1 MAGGVSAGA
10 PSFYQ
15 ASIVDYPNDTLHP
28 ELRGQAVVI
37 TGGARGIGLA
47 TAQAFARQGARLALL
62 DMDAAALDEAV
73 AGLSAQGV
81 QALACQASVTDA
93 DAVERAFA
101 QVEAAYGRIDVLV
114 NNAGVSANK
123 PTLEVSVDEW
133 RRAVDINLT
142 GVFLCAQAAG
152 RRMVPAGSGSIVNLA
167 SMYGVVAAPD
177 RAAYC
182 ATKGAVVLLTETL
195 AVEWGP
201 SGVRVNALARG
212 YGETDLVRDLAA
224 RGRLD
229 PERLRQ
235 RTPLRRLA
243 QPAEMADLA
252 VFLASRQAAYITG
265 HTLVADG
272 GWSRYCYL

>member
-1 MAGGVSAGA
+1 M
-10 PSFYQ
+10 
-15 ASIVDYPNDTLHP
+15 DYPNDTLHP

-81 QALACQASVTDA
+81 QALACQASVTDADA

-201 SGVRVNALARG
+201 SGVRVNALAPG
-212 YGETDLVRDLAA
+212 YVETDLVRDLAA

>member
-1 MAGGVSAGA
+1 MDAAPADSGVRHADLVGKS
-10 PSFYQ
+10 
-15 ASIVDYPNDTLHP
+15 
-28 ELRGQAVVI
+28 VVV

-47 TAQAFARQGARLALL
+47 TARAYARQGARVALL
-62 DMDAAALDEAV
+62 DLDEDALRSAV
-73 AGLSAQGV
+73 AGIAAQGG
-81 QALACQASVTDA
+81 QALACPASVADA

-101 QVEAAYGRIDVLV
+101 QAEAAFGGLDVLV

-123 PTLEVSVDEW
+123 PTLEVTVDEW

-152 RRMVPAGSGSIVNLA
+152 RRMVPRGEGCIINLA

-201 SGVRVNALARG
+201 AGVRVNALAPG
-212 YGETDLVRDLAA
+212 YVETDLVRDLAA

-243 QPAEMADLA
+243 QPGEMAELA
-252 VFLASRQAAYITG
+252 VFLGSRQAAYING

>member
-1 MAGGVSAGA
+1 MAGL
-10 PSFYQ
+10 Q
-15 ASIVDYPNDTLHP
+15 A
-28 ELRGQAVVI
+28 E
-37 TGGARGIGLA
+37 GG
-47 TAQAFARQGARLALL
+47 
-62 DMDAAALDEAV
+62 E
-73 AGLSAQGV
+73 
-81 QALACQASVTDA
+81 ALACQASVTDA

-101 QVEAAYGRIDVLV
+101 QVEQAWGRIDVLV
-114 NNAGVSANK
+114 NNAGISANK
-123 PTLEVSVDEW
+123 PTLEVSAEEW

-152 RRMVPAGSGSIVNLA
+152 RRMCRPAPAA
-167 SMYGVVAAPD
+167 SSTWPPCTRGG
-177 RAAYC
+177 RARPRRRYC

-201 SGVRVNALARG
+201 LGVRVNALAPG
-212 YGETDLVRDLAA
+212 YVETDLVRLAA

-229 PERLRQ
+229 PERLKQ

-272 GWSRYCYL
+272 GWSRYSYL

>member
-1 MAGGVSAGA
+1 M
-10 PSFYQ
+10 
-15 ASIVDYPNDTLHP
+15 TLP
-28 ELRGQAVVI
+28 ESTPAATVVMHADLRGKTVII

-47 TAQAFARQGARLALL
+47 SAYAFAAQGAHVALL
-62 DMDAAALDEAV
+62 DTDEAALALAV
-73 AGLSAQGV
+73 A
-81 QALACQASVTDA
+81 ALEKTGAHAIACVASVTDA
-93 DAVERAFA
+93 DAVEQAFA
-101 QVEAAYGRIDVLV
+101 SAEAEFGSIDILI
-114 NNAGVSANK
+114 NNAGISANK
-123 PTLEVSVDEW
+123 PTLEVTVEEW

-152 RRMVPAGSGSIVNLA
+152 RRMVPQGHGSIINMS

-201 SGVRVNALARG
+201 QGVRVNALAPG
-212 YGETDLVRDLAA
+212 YIDTDLVRDLAA

-229 PERLRQ
+229 PQRLTQ
-235 RTPLRRLA
+235 RTPLRRLG
-243 QPAEMADLA
+243 QPTEMAELT
-252 VFLASRQAAYITG
+252 VFLASQQAAYITG

-272 GWSRYCYL
+272 GWSRYSYL

>member
-1 MAGGVSAGA
+1 MDNTTEVIHA
-10 PSFYQ
+10 
-15 ASIVDYPNDTLHP
+15 
-28 ELRGQAVVI
+28 ELRGQSVVI
-37 TGGARGIGLA
+37 TGGAKGIGYS
-47 TAQAFARQGARLALL
+47 TAQAFARQGARAALL
-62 DMDAAALDEAV
+62 DMDAGALDAAVAALTATGAQAMAV
-73 AGLSAQGV
+73 
-81 QALACQASVTDA
+81 QASVTDA

-101 QVEAAYGRIDVLV
+101 QVEAAWGGIDVLV
-114 NNAGVSANK
+114 NNAGISANK
-123 PTLEVSVDEW
+123 PTLDVTVDEW

-152 RRMVPAGSGSIVNLA
+152 RRMVPAGTGSIINLA

-201 SGVRVNALARG
+201 MGVRVNALAPG
-212 YGETDLVRDLAA
+212 YVETDLVRDLAA

-229 PERLRQ
+229 PERLKQ
-235 RTPLRRLA
+235 RTPLRRMA
-243 QPAEMADLA
+243 KPAEMADLA

-272 GWSRYCYL
+272 GWSRYSYL